1 MCTAHAKIIKIIFLN
16 SIYHK
21 IILMTQKYD
30 SHAIIFLQF
39 SFYGPNKKNNVFDN
53 SNIDDSCFMTKT

>member
-21 IILMTQKYD
+21 IILLTHKYD
-30 SHAIIFLQF
+30 SPAIFYLQLSFSIFINYNAMIHEDF
-39 SFYGPNKKNNVFDN
+39 NY
-53 SNIDDSCFMTKT
+53 DDS